1 MTVKYPTFTGNS
13 GVGYYAD
20 VDGNGIVDGIIF
32 IDLKKGASRSWRD
45 IWFKVSYNI
54 SKVSGTK
61 SYKVSQQNY
70 NGPFGKKDVLVAN
83 GSGNK
88 RFHVM
93 ALNDYNNGKI
103 YTFKD
108 AKSTTSGEW
117 FVPIKELWA
126 AFGG

>member
-1 MTVKYPTFTGNS
+1 M
-13 GVGYYAD
+13 GYYAD

-32 IDLKKGASRSWRD
+32 IDLKKGASRSWGD

-54 SKVSGTK
+54 SKVYGTK

-83 GSGNK
+83 GSCNK